1 MIVPTEPDTV
11 LDAQHRY
18 LLTYIECNRLR
29 LTRSL
34 GIQKNKHEKKV
45 RKMLVFNFKGC
56 IFSYGI

>member
-34 GIQKNKHEKKV
+34 GIQKNKHEKKGEKNACV
-45 RKMLVFNFKGC
+45 
-56 IFSYGI
+56 